1 MASESIECPG
11 SWRPI
16 PHLEPGDGVVCD
28 SCKRQVSMRPA
39 PLDLN
44 SGPWPGE
51 KHARVEPH
59 PAAAAVARSAIDVP
73 WSEG

>member
-1 MASESIECPG
+1 MSSEPTACAG
-11 SWRPI
+11 SWRPV

-28 SCKRQVSMRPA
+28 VCKRQVSMRPA
-39 PLDLN
+39 PLDLS

-51 KHARVEPH
+51 KHARIEPH
-59 PAAAAVARSAIDVP
+59 PAEAKIASAAIETP